1 MIMRTLPLLAAAAL
15 LVGAAACSDAQPPG
29 GADAPPNADG
39 ALTLEATA
47 AGAESVAYFAGGC
60 FWCLEASFERLEG
73 VSDVVSGYS
82 GGHTVDPTYEES
94 NTGTTGHAEAVAVVY
109 DSTEISYRT
118 LLDVFFVAHDPT
130 TLNRQGPDVGTQY
143 RSAIFYET
151 PRQLALIEQ
160 VIDSVDAGPRYGD
173 PIVTEVAPFDAWY
186 DAEAYHQNYYDAHPN
201 QPYIRSVSR
210 PKVEKVEKEFAGRIK
225 EEYRGA

>member
-1 MIMRTLPLLAAAAL
+1 MRIVSLLAAALFLSAS
-15 LVGAAACSDAQPPG
+15 ACSEAQTTGSPDQSDA
-29 GADAPPNADG
+29 
-39 ALTLEATA
+39 ALTLEATDPS
-47 AGAESVAYFAGGC
+47 GAVAYFAGGC

-94 NTGTTGHAEAVAVVY
+94 NTGETGHAEAIAVVY
-109 DSTEISYRT
+109 DSTVLDYRT

-143 RSAIFYET
+143 RSGIFYET
-151 PRQLALIEQ
+151 PRQLSLIES
-160 VIDSVDAGPRYGD
+160 VVDSVNASDRYAD
-173 PIVTEVAPFDAWY
+173 PIVTEIKPFDAWY
-186 DAEAYHQNYYDAHPN
+186 DAEAYHQNYYELHPN

-210 PKVEKVEKEFAGRIK
+210 PKVEKVEKEFSGLLK
-225 EEYRGA
+225 EEYRKA